1 MEANFIDQLRA
12 MCPIKSKVYYNQNVS
27 SISVFL
33 DSDIG
38 VVKRDALKCNI
49 LSFVGSKMLHDSIK
63 TVNLYW

>member
-1 MEANFIDQLRA
+1 MEANFIDQVRA
-12 MCPIKSKVYYNQNVS
+12 MCPIKSKVYYNQSVS

-33 DSDIG
+33 DYDIG
-38 VVKRDALKCNI
+38 VLKRDALKCNI

>member
-1 MEANFIDQLRA
+1 MNLILIDQIRA
-12 MCPIKSKVYYNQNVS
+12 MCPIESKVYYNQNVS

-33 DSDIG
+33 DYDIG